1 MVLSGGSAIVSILVT
16 ILVLSIALGVWYLR
30 TKAESHIAA
39 KELVKTAKKDKV
51 ETAMQQAVTTK
62 NNKDDMSLF

>member
-1 MVLSGGSAIVSILVT
+1 MVLSGGTTIVSILVT
-16 ILVLSIALGVWYLR
+16 LLIAAVGFGVWYLR

-39 KELVKTAKKDKV
+39 KALVKEAKKDKV

-62 NNKDDMSLF
+62 SNKDDMSLF